1 MSERED
7 RELVR
12 ESLEGDRKAFEL
24 LVVRYQRVV
33 FNVVL
38 RIVGRYDDVEDLA
51 QETFIRAFRSLRRF
65 DQERSF
71 STWIISIA
79 THRAIDHL
87 RRRRPSTISLDRPVA
102 DGESDR
108 YFQLADRKGNPEDVF
123 ARKELGALLEEA
135 LRRLPPNL
143 RAVLVLREQ
152 WGRSYLD
159 ISEIMNVPVNTV
171 RTWIYRARRQLGA
184 MVKPLLVLEREEGE
198 DR

>member
-51 QETFIRAFRSLRRF
+51 QETFIRAFRSLHQF
-65 DQERSF
+65 DRERPF

-87 RRRRPSTISLDRPVA
+87 RRRRPPTISLDRPVA
-102 DGESDR
+102 NRESDR
-108 YFQLADRKGNPEDVF
+108 CLQLADLKNNPEEAF
-123 ARKELGALLEEA
+123 ARKELGTLLEVA

-143 RAVLVLREQ
+143 RTVLVLREQ
-152 WGRSYLD
+152 WGHSYLD
-159 ISEIMNVPVNTV
+159 ISEIMNIPVNTV

-184 MVKPLLVLEREEGE
+184 VMKSLMAPQRVEGE
-198 DR
+198 HQ